1 MALEIKLSQKL
12 SQSLIMTPQLQQA
25 IKLLQLGRVEY
36 LEVLEKEMM
45 ENPMLEDGREEGAT
59 AESPAAELPRDAESL
74 IENVSEKPAAESGAE
89 RELLDLEEKAAARR
103 DEDAEWVSYYDL
115 YADSTGSS
123 FGPVRRGDFDD
134 ERPSLESSISK
145 PEGLTSH
152 LLWQLRTSELP
163 EDCREIAFQ
172 IIGNLDHNGYLSS
185 PLEDLGAECRCSAER
200 VEKVLKI
207 IQTLDPAG
215 VGARDLRECLLIQLD
230 QLGLSDSLSAR
241 IVEKHLDKLE
251 VRRYDQIARE
261 EGVDVEN
268 VYEALRQIQK
278 LEPRPGRPFVDEAP
292 VYITP
297 DIYVRKVENEWVISL
312 NEAGMPKLRLS
323 PRYRDLLR
331 NGNGDLQGKEYL
343 QDKVRSAAW
352 LIRSVHQRQQ
362 TIYRVAES
370 IMRFQR
376 EFLES
381 GVSGLRPLVLR
392 DVADDV
398 KMHESTISR
407 VTTNKY
413 IHTPHGVFELKFFFS
428 SGLRTG
434 DGEISSESVKEQIRE
449 MVSAEDPA
457 QPLSDQA
464 IVEKLKANG
473 VEIAR
478 RTVAKYREMMG
489 VLSSSRRK
497 KVF

>member
-1 MALEIKLSQKL
+1 M
-12 SQSLIMTPQLQQA
+12 
-25 IKLLQLGRVEY
+25 
-36 LEVLEKEMM
+36 
-45 ENPMLEDGREEGAT
+45 
-59 AESPAAELPRDAESL
+59 
-74 IENVSEKPAAESGAE
+74 
-89 RELLDLEEKAAARR
+89 
-103 DEDAEWVSYYDL
+103 
-115 YADSTGSS
+115 
-123 FGPVRRGDFDD
+123 
-134 ERPSLESSISK
+134 
-145 PEGLTSH
+145 
-152 LLWQLRTSELP
+152 
-163 EDCREIAFQ
+163 
-172 IIGNLDHNGYLSS
+172 
-185 PLEDLGAECRCSAER
+185 
-200 VEKVLKI
+200 LKI

-241 IVEKHLDKLE
+241 IVEKHLEKLE
-251 VRRYDQIARE
+251 VRRYDQIARDE
-261 EGVDVEN
+261 NVDVES

-297 DIYVRKVENEWVISL
+297 DIYVRKIENEWVISL

-331 NGNGDLQGKEYL
+331 NGNGGGDLKGKEYL

-381 GVSGLRPLVLR
+381 GVSGLKPLVLR

-473 VEIAR
+473 IEIAR